1 MEPTFSFPNE
11 AAASGAVFG
20 VGLIIFLVII
30 LASLSVSILYV
41 VAYCKIFSKAGFH
54 WAMGLLML
62 VPIANLIMPLV
73 LAFGQWPILEG
84 RSQNMPR
91 DGYH

>member
-1 MEPTFSFPNE
+1 MMEPTFSFPNE

-20 VGLIIFLVII
+20 GIILLVII
-30 LASLSVSILYV
+30 LIGLAINILYV
-41 VAYCKIFSKAGFH
+41 VAYCKIFSKAGYH